1 MSKYNVEKVKEY
13 LEQFEDDYEYYREFY
28 IALLITDRLDLEVED
43 ITEEIVEKIG
53 DIYNR
58 CETIYNESLND
69 DLRELEEEL
78 NTILYRDLT
87 SEQKKIVYENY
98 VEYCKSLSEEE
109 LKNIDWGYI
118 PTYEEYND
126 LMMYKTHLFDKDT
139 LEIV

>member
-13 LEQFEDDYEYYREFY
+13 LEQFNNNYSKEFH
-28 IALLITDRLDLEVED
+28 IALLIFDRLDLGVED
-43 ITEEIVEKIG
+43 VTDNIVNRVG
-53 DIYNR
+53 AIYNYYDS
-58 CETIYNESLND
+58 IYNEVLND
-69 DLRELEEEL
+69 ELYCLEEEL

-126 LMMYKTHLFDKDT
+126 LMLYKKHLIDKDT